1 MVTWSARLRRAI
13 GAALILSA
21 CAHPA
26 MVNAVE
32 PVDFHVAARRFDADL
47 FRPSVAPRGT
57 VVLAHGFLRDRQSL
71 GALAVELADRGV
83 LVVVPDLPFLADPV
97 GNAAALSAIVIDIR
111 SGRFGPVPARTVL
124 IGYSAGG
131 LASLLAAA
139 RTPGITGWIGLD
151 PVDRDGEGLHVA
163 ARVSAPA
170 VILRAAPHACNAWAN
185 SHSWGSFLPRLS
197 RDVLVD
203 AATHCDFENPGDP
216 VCSAVCG
223 APDPQ
228 RQAAIRAEVAAAVEQ
243 WLR

>member
-1 MVTWSARLRRAI
+1 MVTWFALLRRASCA
-13 GAALILSA
+13 GLILCA
-21 CAHPA
+21 CGPLAV
-26 MVNAVE
+26 VNAEEV
-32 PVDFHVAARRFDADL
+32 VDFRVAERRFEADL

-71 GALAVELADRGV
+71 GALARELADRGALV
-83 LVVVPDLPFLADPV
+83 LVPDLPFLADPV
-97 GNAAALSAIVIDIR
+97 ANAAALTAIVIDVR
-111 SGRFGPVPARTVL
+111 GGRLGPVPARTVL
-124 IGYSAGG
+124 IGFSAGG

-139 RTPGITGWIGLD
+139 RTPGVTGWIGLD

-170 VILRAAPHACNAWAN
+170 VILRAVPHSCNAWAN
-185 SHSWGSFLPRLS
+185 SHSWGAFLPRLS
-197 RDVLVD
+197 RDVLVE

-216 VCSAVCG
+216 VCSAACG

-228 RQAAIRAEVAAAVEQ
+228 RQEAIRAEVAATVDE

>member
-1 MVTWSARLRRAI
+1 MVTWSVLVERAR
-13 GAALILSA
+13 SA
-21 CAHPA
+21 VLLLCVCGPLAV
-26 MVNAVE
+26 VNAAEV
-32 PVDFHVAARRFDADL
+32 VDFRVKERRFDADL
-47 FRPSVAPRGT
+47 FRPPTAPRGT

-71 GALAVELADRGV
+71 GALASELADRGALV
-83 LVVVPDLPFLADPV
+83 LIPDLPFLADPV
-97 GNAAALSAIVIDIR
+97 GNAVALSAIVIDVR

-124 IGYSAGG
+124 IGFSAGG

-139 RTPGITGWIGLD
+139 RAPGITGWIGLD

-170 VILRAAPHACNAWAN
+170 IILRAAPHACNAWAN
-185 SHSWGSFLPRLS
+185 SHSWGSFLPRLQHDS
-197 RDVLVD
+197 LMEG
-203 AATHCDFENPGDP
+203 ATHCDFENPGDP

-228 RQAAIRAEVAAAVEQ
+228 RQAAIRAAVAAAVDQ

>member
-1 MVTWSARLRRAI
+1 MVTWSTLVQRASLAVRVLCVC
-13 GAALILSA
+13 GPLAV
-21 CAHPA
+21 
-26 MVNAVE
+26 VNAAEV
-32 PVDFHVAARRFDADL
+32 VDFRVAERRFDANL
-47 FRPSVAPRGT
+47 FRPPAAPRGT

-71 GALAVELADRGV
+71 DALASELADLGALV
-83 LVVVPDLPFLADPV
+83 LVPDLPFLADPV
-97 GNAAALSAIVIDIR
+97 GNASALSAIVIDVR

-139 RTPGITGWIGLD
+139 RTPGVTGWIGLD
-151 PVDRDGEGLHVA
+151 PVDRDGEGLHAA

-170 VILRAAPHACNAWAN
+170 IILRAAPHSCNAFAN
-185 SHSWGSFLPRLS
+185 SHSWGAFLPRLG
-197 RDVLVD
+197 RDDLVE

-216 VCSAVCG
+216 VCAAACG

-228 RQAAIRAEVAAAVEQ
+228 RQAAIRAQAAAAVDQ